1 MRTECAAPKKVLT
14 WILIDDGRIADGSWP
29 AVLTRTYRAE
39 VPGGAL
45 YRTETV
51 WPGGEPTES
60 MTFVPEQKSKGPKW
74 RAVKNG
80 FVEID
85 E

>member
-1 MRTECAAPKKVLT
+1 
-14 WILIDDGRIADGSWP
+14 
-29 AVLTRTYRAE
+29 
-39 VPGGAL
+39 
-45 YRTETV
+45 
-51 WPGGEPTES
+51 